1 MEYGVG
7 EKFNQST
14 KQNETNK
21 NEKKKKTFS
30 LGWGIKLYAS
40 FGIVSFKKKKKSHW
54 WECEKAESPL

>member
-21 NEKKKKTFS
+21 NEKKKKPLVWDGVLNS
-30 LGWGIKLYAS
+30 MLHLELCHL
-40 FGIVSFKKKKKSHW
+40 KKKK
-54 WECEKAESPL
+54 ESLVGM